1 VATIAIVLNPALAT
15 YGSRERRMTSRA
27 AAFECECE
35 PLAPVPGATV
45 TRRGVTRRPVI
56 SSSALGDRILA
67 EDPSR
72 ARNETA
78 SFPNLASAR
87 ASQGA
92 AAARGTVGVGL
103 AGAPVTESSASRGT
117 ISPHGDF
124 CSSQASLPSV
134 ASAICQIG
142 RPWRYPDF
150 PVWRPTAGPLCWR
163 RPGRR
168 LQHRHGQ
175 SGLNAF
181 LQSDPG

>member
-1 VATIAIVLNPALAT
+1 MVLNPALAT

-72 ARNETA
+72 GRNETA

-87 ASQGA
+87 ARSRGRCCLSRNRRRR
-92 AAARGTVGVGL
+92 ARGRARHGKLRAQRRDLASWRLLFLTGL
-103 AGAPVTESSASRGT
+103 LA
-117 ISPHGDF
+117 I
-124 CSSQASLPSV
+124 V